1 MVDEPQKSDIDF
13 DELDK
18 AVASL
23 MGKVGSETID
33 DEEQKTKTLAINST
47 LKPDQTPKYDELEK
61 TAEKIGDETVVT
73 TDDMALPDDI
83 NRLPDQMNLPAAEE
97 PTPAVV
103 EPASVL
109 NPVTQIPEPA
119 SAPEPTPDI
128 AEPVAPKAAP
138 APRPNSGRFM
148 DMVHPKADMR
158 AAAPAPDLIVP
169 SRTPAAA
176 RSTAAPTSTHDS
188 AVSEAPEADRAP
200 VNPLADS
207 AALAT
212 PFLPDAKVEKRP
224 LGGTVSAV
232 TPLSP
237 TNEIL
242 SAAEEATATPD
253 LESEESVVETTPIN
267 GEGGKRA
274 GSGDAQHEL
283 NPADY
288 EKESST
294 EQALAQIEIT
304 EEKAPEP
311 PQTIETVESGDTE
324 NLKSGN
330 KMTYQDAQKEMETG
344 GSAIYDVKNYHQ
356 PLAHPKKQKSGW
368 GVVLIVA
375 IIIVLAAALGA
386 AAYFILGLGT

>member
-1 MVDEPQKSDIDF
+1 MADEPQKSDIDF

-33 DEEQKTKTLAINST
+33 DEQQKTKTLAINST
-47 LKPDQTPKYDELEK
+47 LTPDQTPKYGELEK

-73 TDDMALPDDI
+73 TDNMNLPDDI
-83 NRLPDQMNLPAAEE
+83 DNLPDHMTLPAAEVA
-97 PTPAVV
+97 PV
-103 EPASVL
+103 EETQAPNPASV
-109 NPVTQIPEPA
+109 VE
-119 SAPEPTPDI
+119 SA
-128 AEPVAPKAAP
+128 APKTAA

-158 AAAPAPDLIVP
+158 VAAASTPDLIVP
-169 SRTPAAA
+169 SRTPAAT
-176 RSTAAPTSTHDS
+176 RTTQTPVSLHDS
-188 AVSEAPEADRAP
+188 QVSEASET
-200 VNPLADS
+200 DS
-207 AALAT
+207 AAANPLVDSSLLAT

-224 LGGTVSAV
+224 LGGSVSAIN
-232 TPLSP
+232 PLNP

-253 LESEESVVETTPIN
+253 SDTEDSGFETASINSESRGSSSD
-267 GEGGKRA
+267 GGDGQR
-274 GSGDAQHEL
+274 EL

-304 EEKAPEP
+304 EEKIPEP
-311 PQTIETVESGDTE
+311 PQTLEKVESGDTE
-324 NLKSGN
+324 DLKSGTS
-330 KMTYQDAQKEMETG
+330 KMTYQEAQNEEESG

-368 GVVLIVA
+368 GVVLIVV
-375 IIIVLAAALGA
+375 IIIILAAALGA

>member
-1 MVDEPQKSDIDF
+1 MADEPQKSDIDF

-33 DEEQKTKTLAINST
+33 DGEQKTKTLAINST
-47 LKPDQTPKYDELEK
+47 LKPDQAPKYDELEK

-73 TDDMALPDDI
+73 TNNVALPDDI
-83 NRLPDQMNLPAAEE
+83 NKLPDQMNLPTAEE
-97 PTPAVV
+97 STPAPS

-109 NPVTQIPEPA
+109 NPVTQIPGP
-119 SAPEPTPDI
+119 APEPTPDP
-128 AEPVAPKAAP
+128 ARETVVPKAAP

-158 AAAPAPDLIVP
+158 ASAPTPDLIVP

-176 RSTAAPTSTHDS
+176 RTAAAPASTHDS

-200 VNPLADS
+200 ANPLADS
-207 AALAT
+207 SALAT

-224 LGGTVSAV
+224 LGGSVSAV
-232 TPLSP
+232 VPLSP

-242 SAAEEATATPD
+242 SAAEEATATQD
-253 LESEESVVETTPIN
+253 SESEESVVETTPIN
-267 GEGGKRA
+267 GEVKKVA

-283 NPADY
+283 NPADF
-288 EKESST
+288 EKESAT

-304 EEKAPEP
+304 EEKVPEP
-311 PQTIETVESGDTE
+311 PQTIEKVESGDTE
-324 NLKSGN
+324 HLKSGN
-330 KMTYQDAQKEMETG
+330 EMTYQDAQKEMESG

-375 IIIVLAAALGA
+375 IIIILAAALGA

>member
-1 MVDEPQKSDIDF
+1 MADEPQKSDIDF

-47 LKPDQTPKYDELEK
+47 LKPDQTPKYGELEK

-73 TDDMALPDDI
+73 TDNMNLPDDI
-83 NRLPDQMNLPAAEE
+83 NNLPDRMTLPAAEVAPIE
-97 PTPAVV
+97 ESQVPDPA
-103 EPASVL
+103 
-109 NPVTQIPEPA
+109 PVIE
-119 SAPEPTPDI
+119 SA
-128 AEPVAPKAAP
+128 APKAVA

-158 AAAPAPDLIVP
+158 VAAATTPDLIVP
-169 SRTPAAA
+169 SRTPAAMRA
-176 RSTAAPTSTHDS
+176 TPTSASASLHDS
-188 AVSEAPEADRAP
+188 QVSEAPETA
-200 VNPLADS
+200 NPLVDS
-207 AALAT
+207 SLLAT

-224 LGGTVSAV
+224 LGGSVSAV
-232 TPLSP
+232 NPLNP
-237 TNEIL
+237 ANEIL

-253 LESEESVVETTPIN
+253 SDTEDSGFETAAINSEPRGNSSD
-267 GEGGKRA
+267 GGDGQR
-274 GSGDAQHEL
+274 EL

-304 EEKAPEP
+304 EEKVPEP
-311 PQTIETVESGDTE
+311 PQTLEKVESGDTE
-324 NLKSGN
+324 DLKSGTS
-330 KMTYQDAQKEMETG
+330 KMTYQDAQKEEDSG

-368 GVVLIVA
+368 GVVLIVV
-375 IIIVLAAALGA
+375 IIIILAAALGA
-386 AAYFILGLGT
+386 AAYFILGLGA

>member
-1 MVDEPQKSDIDF
+1 MADEPQKSDIDF

-23 MGKVGSETID
+23 MGKVGSETIE

-47 LKPDQTPKYDELEK
+47 LKPDQAPKYDELEK

-73 TDDMALPDDI
+73 TDDVALPDNIDT
-83 NRLPDQMNLPAAEE
+83 LPDQMDLPSAKEAE
-97 PTPAVV
+97 PVATDPAT
-103 EPASVL
+103 VL
-109 NPVTQIPEPA
+109 NPVVQIPAP
-119 SAPEPTPDI
+119 APEPTPDTAI
-128 AEPVAPKAAP
+128 EPVAPKAAP

-158 AAAPAPDLIVP
+158 ATAPSPDLIVP
-169 SRTPAAA
+169 SRSPVAA
-176 RSTAAPTSTHDS
+176 RSAAIPPSPHDS
-188 AVSEAPEADRAP
+188 AVSEADRAP

-207 AALAT
+207 SALAT

-224 LGGTVSAV
+224 LGGTVPAIA
-232 TPLSP
+232 PLSP
-237 TNEIL
+237 ASEIL

-253 LESEESVVETTPIN
+253 SESEEVLVETTPIN
-267 GEGGKRA
+267 SEGSKTT
-274 GSGDAQHEL
+274 SGDIQHEL

-304 EEKAPEP
+304 EEKVPEP
-311 PQTIETVESGDTE
+311 PQTIEKVESGDTE
-324 NLKSGN
+324 NLKSGS
-330 KMTYQDAQKEMETG
+330 KMTYQDTQKELESG

-375 IIIVLAAALGA
+375 IIIILAAALGA

>member
-1 MVDEPQKSDIDF
+1 MADEPQKSDIDF

-23 MGKVGSETID
+23 MGKVGSETIE

-47 LKPDQTPKYDELEK
+47 LKPDQAPKYDEIEK

-73 TDDMALPDDI
+73 TDNVALPDDI
-83 NRLPDQMNLPAAEE
+83 SKLPDQMNLPAAE
-97 PTPAVV
+97 TP
-103 EPASVL
+103 VL
-109 NPVTQIPEPA
+109 NPVTRIADPVPERA
-119 SAPEPTPDI
+119 STYA
-128 AEPVAPKAAP
+128 AEQVASKVASV
-138 APRPNSGRFM
+138 PRPNSGRFM

-158 AAAPAPDLIVP
+158 AATPTPDLIVP
-169 SRTPAAA
+169 SRAPAAA
-176 RSTAAPTSTHDS
+176 RSVAAPSSVHDS

-200 VNPLADS
+200 ANPLADQS
-207 AALAT
+207 ALAT

-224 LGGTVSAV
+224 LGGTVSAIA
-232 TPLSP
+232 PLSP
-237 TNEIL
+237 TSEIL

-253 LESEESVVETTPIN
+253 SELNESAVETLPIN
-267 GEGGKRA
+267 GENNRDA
-274 GSGDAQHEL
+274 GNTDAQHEL

-304 EEKAPEP
+304 EEKVPEP
-311 PQTIETVESGDTE
+311 PKTIETVESGDTE

-330 KMTYQDAQKEMETG
+330 NKMTYQDAQKEIESG

-375 IIIVLAAALGA
+375 VIIIVAAALGA